1 MMEENNEK
9 VSQKNWLT
17 ALVLCWFFG
26 LLGLHRFYAGKIGSA
41 FLMIYGT
48 VCALCILAL
57 DVYFGAIAF
66 VVMGGI
72 VVNDFV
78 LILTKKFKD
87 CRGVEITGEKLK

>member
-1 MMEENNEK
+1 MMEEKNEK
-9 VSQKNWLT
+9 GNQKNWLT
-17 ALVLCWFFG
+17 ALMLCWFLGFFG
-26 LLGLHRFYAGKIGSA
+26 VHRFYAGKIGSG

-48 VCALCILAL
+48 MCALCILAL

-66 VVMGGI
+66 VALGGV

-87 CRGVEITGEKLK
+87 CKGVEISGESLK